1 MKKFGMGQAV
11 RRVEDQRLLSGGGR
25 YVGDLLPE
33 GCLHAVVLRSAHA
46 HARFALSDLD
56 AARALPGVRCVL
68 TAADVADL
76 GPVPCLAPLANGD
89 GSQNH
94 LAPIPVLADGTAR
107 HVGDAL
113 AFVVADGLDAARD
126 AVEAIAVAY
135 HPLPAVATLAAAS
148 VAGAPA
154 VWSEQPDNV
163 AYDTTM
169 GDAAA
174 VDAAFAAAAH
184 VVTLEVENNRL
195 ITNYMEPRGALAQW
209 AGDDLTLHVS
219 SQGVHGLRDT
229 LAKVVLKVDPARV
242 RVVTPDVGGGFGTKA
257 FMYREYALAAVAA
270 KRTGRPVRWLAD
282 RSDHFVADAQGRDNL
297 ARAEVACDADG
308 RFLAMRFDIRGNLG
322 AYLSQYG
329 PYIPYLGATMMT
341 GVYRT
346 PHILVRVRGLYTN
359 TTPVDAYRGAGR
371 PEAAYLL
378 ERTVDHVARTLGL
391 SPVEIRRRN
400 FIRPDQMPYATPVGG
415 RTYDTGDFDGHLTQ
429 ALASAGWDGFADRA
443 ARSTAA
449 GRLRGIGIA
458 TYIECTAW
466 GDGEDV
472 AIRLEADG
480 TVTVRSGTQS
490 NGQGHA
496 TAYAQMVS
504 EHLDVPLE
512 SVRVIQGD
520 TAEVA
525 TGFGTGGS
533 RSIPV
538 GGVSVWRASADLAE
552 KLRLLA
558 SDVLEAA
565 AADIEF
571 GGGEVRVV
579 GTDRRMTLA
588 DLARRPEATADRVSG
603 AGGFVPPDATYPNGT
618 HVAEVEIDP
627 ETGVAV
633 VVGYTICDDFGVVLN
648 PLLLAGQVHGGVVQ
662 GIGQALLER
671 TVFDAGGQLLTGSL
685 MDYALPRADDVP
697 SFRFE
702 TRNVPS
708 TTNPLGI
715 KGAGE
720 AGSIGSCPA
729 VMNAVVDALHRGFGI
744 PHVDMPATPGRVHA
758 AIRAVG

>member
-1 MKKFGMGQAV
+1 MKKFGLGQAIT
-11 RRVEDQRLLSGGGR
+11 RVEDQRLLSGGGR
-25 YVGDLLPE
+25 YVGDILPE
-33 GCLHAVVLRSAHA
+33 GCLHALVLRSSHA
-46 HARFALSDLD
+46 HARFALSGVD
-56 AARALPGVRCVL
+56 AARALPGVRSIL
-68 TAADVADL
+68 TAADVGDL
-76 GPVPCLAPLANGD
+76 GPVPCLAPLANSD
-89 GSQNH
+89 GTQGH
-94 LAPIPVLADGTAR
+94 LAPIPVLAAGTAR

-113 AFVVADGLDAARD
+113 AFVVADTLDAARD
-126 AVEAIAVAY
+126 ALEAIAVDY
-135 HPLPAVATLAAAS
+135 DPLPAVATLADATASGAA
-148 VAGAPA
+148 A
-154 VWSEQPDNV
+154 VWAEQPDNV
-163 AYDTTM
+163 AYDVKM

-184 VVTLEVENNRL
+184 VVTLDVENNRL
-195 ITNYMEPRGALAQW
+195 ITNFMEPRGALAAW
-209 AGDDLTLHVS
+209 DGEDLTLHVS
-219 SQGVHGLRDT
+219 SQGVHGLRNT
-229 LAKVVLKVDPARV
+229 LANVVLKIDPDRV
-242 RVVTPDVGGGFGTKA
+242 RVITPDVGGGFGTKA

-270 KRTGRPVRWLAD
+270 KRTGRPVRWLGD

-297 ARAEVACDADG
+297 ARAEVATDAEG
-308 RFLAMRFDIRGNLG
+308 RFLAMRFDILGNLG
-322 AYLSQYG
+322 AYLSQFG

-341 GVYRT
+341 GVYQT
-346 PHILVRVRGLYTN
+346 PHIHVRVRGIYTN

-391 SPVEIRRRN
+391 SPAEIRRRN
-400 FIRPDQMPYATPVGG
+400 FIRPDQMPYKTPVGG

-429 ALASAGWDGFADRA
+429 ALAAAGWDGFAQRL
-443 ARSTAA
+443 ARSKAA
-449 GRLRGIGIA
+449 GRLRGIGLA

-472 AIRLEADG
+472 AVKLETDG
-480 TVTVRSGTQS
+480 TVTVRVGTQS

-512 SVRVIQGD
+512 TVRVIQGD

-538 GGVSVWRASADLAE
+538 GGVSVWRASSDLAA

-571 GGGEVRVV
+571 AGGTVRVV
-579 GTDRRMTLA
+579 GTDRQITLLE
-588 DLARRPEATADRVSG
+588 LARRPEATVERVSG

-618 HVAEVEIDP
+618 HVAEIEIDP
-627 ETGVAV
+627 ETGVTT

-662 GIGQALLER
+662 GVGQALLER

-685 MDYALPRADDVP
+685 MDYALPRADNVP

-729 VMNAVVDALHRGFGI
+729 VMNAVVDALHREFAI
-744 PHVDMPATPGRVHA
+744 QHVDMPATPERVHA
-758 AIRAVG
+758 AIRASR

>member
-1 MKKFGMGQAV
+1 MKKFGLGQAIT
-11 RRVEDQRLLSGGGR
+11 RVEDRRFLSGGGR
-25 YVGDLLPE
+25 YVGDILPE
-33 GCLHAVVLRSAHA
+33 GCLHALVLRSTHA
-46 HARFALSDLD
+46 HARFALSGVD
-56 AARALPGVRCVL
+56 AARALPGVRSIL
-68 TAADVADL
+68 TAADIGDL
-76 GPVPCLAPLANGD
+76 GPVPCLAPLANSD
-89 GSQNH
+89 GTQGH
-94 LAPIPVLADGTAR
+94 LAPIPVLAVGTAR

-113 AFVVADGLDAARD
+113 AFVVADTLDAARD
-126 AVEAIAVAY
+126 ALEAIAVDY
-135 HPLPAVATLAAAS
+135 DPLPAVATLADATAS
-148 VAGAPA
+148 GASA
-154 VWSEQPDNV
+154 VWAEQPDNV
-163 AYDTTM
+163 AYDVKL

-184 VVTLEVENNRL
+184 VVTLDVENNRL
-195 ITNYMEPRGALAQW
+195 ITNFMEPRGALAAW
-209 AGDDLTLHVS
+209 DGENLTIHVS
-219 SQGVHGLRDT
+219 SQGVHGLRNT
-229 LAKVVLKVDPARV
+229 LANVVLKIDPDRV
-242 RVVTPDVGGGFGTKA
+242 RVITPDVGGGFGTKA

-270 KRTGRPVRWLAD
+270 KRTGRPVRWLGD

-297 ARAEVACDADG
+297 ARAEVATDAEG
-308 RFLAMRFDIRGNLG
+308 RFLAMRFDILGNLG
-322 AYLSQYG
+322 AYLSQFG

-346 PHILVRVRGLYTN
+346 PHIHVRVRGIYTN

-391 SPVEIRRRN
+391 SPIEIRRRN
-400 FIRPDQMPYATPVGG
+400 FIRPDQMPYATPVGD

-429 ALASAGWDGFADRA
+429 ALSAAGWDGFAQRL
-443 ARSTAA
+443 ARSKAA

-472 AIRLEADG
+472 AVKLETDG
-480 TVTVRSGTQS
+480 TVTVRVGTQS

-512 SVRVIQGD
+512 TVRVIQGD

-538 GGVSVWRASADLAE
+538 GGVSVWRASSDLAA

-565 AADIEF
+565 ATDIEF
-571 GGGEVRVV
+571 AGGTVRVV
-579 GTDRRMTLA
+579 GTDRQITLLE
-588 DLARRPEATADRVSG
+588 LARRPEATVERVSG

-618 HVAEVEIDP
+618 HIAEIEIDP
-627 ETGVAV
+627 ETGVTN

-662 GIGQALLER
+662 GVGQALLER

-685 MDYALPRADDVP
+685 MDYALPRADNVP

-729 VMNAVVDALHRGFGI
+729 VMNAVVDALHREFAI
-744 PHVDMPATPGRVHA
+744 QHVDMPATPERVHA
-758 AIRAVG
+758 AIRARR

>member
-1 MKKFGMGQAV
+1 MKKFGLGQAIT
-11 RRVEDQRLLSGGGR
+11 RVEDRRFLSGGGR
-25 YVGDLLPE
+25 YVGDILPE
-33 GCLHAVVLRSAHA
+33 GCLHALVLRSTHA
-46 HARFALSDLD
+46 HARFALSGVD
-56 AARALPGVRCVL
+56 AARALPGVRSIL
-68 TAADVADL
+68 TAADIGDL
-76 GPVPCLAPLANGD
+76 GPVPCLAPLANSD
-89 GSQNH
+89 GTQGH
-94 LAPIPVLADGTAR
+94 LAPIPVLAVGTAR

-113 AFVVADGLDAARD
+113 AFVVADTLDAARD
-126 AVEAIAVAY
+126 ALEAIAVDY
-135 HPLPAVATLAAAS
+135 DPLPAVATLADATAS
-148 VAGAPA
+148 GASA
-154 VWSEQPDNV
+154 VWAEQPDNV
-163 AYDTTM
+163 AYDVKL

-184 VVTLEVENNRL
+184 VVTLDVENNRL
-195 ITNYMEPRGALAQW
+195 ITNFMEPRGALAAW
-209 AGDDLTLHVS
+209 DGENLTIHVS
-219 SQGVHGLRDT
+219 SQGVHGLRNT
-229 LAKVVLKVDPARV
+229 LANVVLKIDPDRV
-242 RVVTPDVGGGFGTKA
+242 RVITPDVGGGFGTKA

-270 KRTGRPVRWLAD
+270 KRTGRPVRWLGD

-297 ARAEVACDADG
+297 ARAEVATDAEG
-308 RFLAMRFDIRGNLG
+308 RFLAMRFDILGNLG
-322 AYLSQYG
+322 AYLSQFG

-346 PHILVRVRGLYTN
+346 PHIHVRVRGIYTN

-391 SPVEIRRRN
+391 SPIEIRRLN

-429 ALASAGWDGFADRA
+429 ALSAAGWDGFAQRL
-443 ARSTAA
+443 ARSKAA

-472 AIRLEADG
+472 AVKLETDG
-480 TVTVRSGTQS
+480 TVTVRVGTQS

-512 SVRVIQGD
+512 TVRVIQGD

-538 GGVSVWRASADLAE
+538 GGVSVWRASSDLAA

-565 AADIEF
+565 ATDIEF
-571 GGGEVRVV
+571 AGGTVRVV
-579 GTDRRMTLA
+579 GTDRQITLLE
-588 DLARRPEATADRVSG
+588 LARRPEATVERVSG

-618 HVAEVEIDP
+618 HIAEIEIDP
-627 ETGVAV
+627 ETGVTN

-662 GIGQALLER
+662 GVGQALLER

-685 MDYALPRADDVP
+685 MDYALPRADNVP

-729 VMNAVVDALHRGFGI
+729 VMNAVVDALHREFAI
-744 PHVDMPATPGRVHA
+744 QHVDMPATPERVHA
-758 AIRAVG
+758 AIRARR

>member
-1 MKKFGMGQAV
+1 MKKFGLGQAIT
-11 RRVEDQRLLSGGGR
+11 RVEDQRLLSGGGR
-25 YVGDLLPE
+25 YVGDILPE
-33 GCLHAVVLRSAHA
+33 GCLHALVLRSSHA
-46 HARFALSDLD
+46 HARFVLSGVD
-56 AARALPGVRCVL
+56 AARALPGVRSIL
-68 TAADVADL
+68 PAADVGDL
-76 GPVPCLAPLANGD
+76 GPVPCLAPLANSD
-89 GSQNH
+89 GTQGH
-94 LAPIPVLADGTAR
+94 LAPIPVLAAGTAR

-113 AFVVADGLDAARD
+113 AFVVADTIDSARD
-126 AVEAIAVAY
+126 ALEAIAVDY
-135 HPLPAVATLAAAS
+135 DPLPAVATLAAATAS
-148 VAGAPA
+148 GAAA
-154 VWSEQPDNV
+154 VWAEQPDNV
-163 AYDTTM
+163 AYDVKM

-184 VVTLEVENNRL
+184 VVTLDVENNRL
-195 ITNYMEPRGALAQW
+195 ITNFMEPRGALAAW
-209 AGDDLTLHVS
+209 DGEDLTLHVS
-219 SQGVHGLRDT
+219 SQGVHGLRNT
-229 LAKVVLKVDPARV
+229 LANVVLKIDPDRV
-242 RVVTPDVGGGFGTKA
+242 RVITPDVGGGFGTKA

-270 KRTGRPVRWLAD
+270 KRTGRPVRWLGD

-297 ARAEVACDADG
+297 ARAQVATDAEG
-308 RFLAMRFDIRGNLG
+308 RFLAMRFDILGNLG
-322 AYLSQYG
+322 AYLSQFG

-341 GVYRT
+341 GVHQT
-346 PHILVRVRGLYTN
+346 PHIHVRGRGIYTN

-391 SPVEIRRRN
+391 SPAEIRRRN
-400 FIRPDQMPYATPVGG
+400 FIRPDQMPYKTPVGG

-429 ALASAGWDGFADRA
+429 ALSAAGWDGFAHRL
-443 ARSTAA
+443 ARSKAA
-449 GRLRGIGIA
+449 GRLRGIGLA

-472 AIRLEADG
+472 AVKLENDG
-480 TVTVRSGTQS
+480 TVTVRVGTQS

-512 SVRVIQGD
+512 TVRVIQGD

-538 GGVSVWRASADLAE
+538 GGVSVWRASSDLAA

-571 GGGEVRVV
+571 AGGTVRVV
-579 GTDRRMTLA
+579 GTDRQITLLE
-588 DLARRPEATADRVSG
+588 LARRPEATVERVSG

-618 HVAEVEIDP
+618 HVAEIEIDP
-627 ETGVAV
+627 ETGVTT

-662 GIGQALLER
+662 GVGQALLER

-685 MDYALPRADDVP
+685 MDYALPRADNVP

-729 VMNAVVDALHRGFGI
+729 VMNAVVDALHREFAI
-744 PHVDMPATPGRVHA
+744 QHVDMPATPERVHA
-758 AIRAVG
+758 AIRASR

>member
-1 MKKFGMGQAV
+1 MKKFGLGQAIT
-11 RRVEDQRLLSGGGR
+11 RVEDQRLLSGGGR
-25 YVGDLLPE
+25 YVGDMLRD
-33 GCLHAVVLRSAHA
+33 GCLHALVLRSSHA
-46 HARFALSDLD
+46 HARFALSGVD
-56 AARALPGVRCVL
+56 AARALPGVRSIL
-68 TAADVADL
+68 TAADVGDL
-76 GPVPCLAPLANGD
+76 GPVPCLAPLANSD
-89 GSQNH
+89 GTQGH
-94 LAPIPVLADGTAR
+94 LAPIPVLAAGTAR

-113 AFVVADGLDAARD
+113 AFVVADTLDAARD
-126 AVEAIAVAY
+126 ALEAIAVDY
-135 HPLPAVATLAAAS
+135 DPLPAVATLADATASGAA
-148 VAGAPA
+148 A
-154 VWSEQPDNV
+154 VWAEQPDNV
-163 AYDTTM
+163 AYDVKM

-184 VVTLEVENNRL
+184 VVTLDVENNRL
-195 ITNYMEPRGALAQW
+195 ITNFMEPRGALAAW
-209 AGDDLTLHVS
+209 DGEDLTLHVS
-219 SQGVHGLRDT
+219 SQGVHGLRNT
-229 LAKVVLKVDPARV
+229 LANVVLKIDPDRV
-242 RVVTPDVGGGFGTKA
+242 RVITPDVGGGFGTKA

-270 KRTGRPVRWLAD
+270 KRTGRPVRWLGD

-297 ARAEVACDADG
+297 ARAEVATDAEG
-308 RFLAMRFDIRGNLG
+308 RFLAMRFDILGNLG
-322 AYLSQYG
+322 AYLSQFG

-341 GVYRT
+341 GVYQT
-346 PHILVRVRGLYTN
+346 PHIHVRVRGIYTN

-391 SPVEIRRRN
+391 SPAEIRRRN
-400 FIRPDQMPYATPVGG
+400 FIRPDQMPYKTPVGG

-429 ALASAGWDGFADRA
+429 ALAAAGWDGFAQRL
-443 ARSTAA
+443 ARSKAA
-449 GRLRGIGIA
+449 GRLRGIGLA

-472 AIRLEADG
+472 AVKLETDG
-480 TVTVRSGTQS
+480 TVTVRVGTQS

-512 SVRVIQGD
+512 TVRVIQGD

-538 GGVSVWRASADLAE
+538 GGVSVWRASSDLAA

-571 GGGEVRVV
+571 AGGTVRVV
-579 GTDRRMTLA
+579 GTDRQITLLE
-588 DLARRPEATADRVSG
+588 LARRPEATVERVSG

-618 HVAEVEIDP
+618 HVAEIEIDP
-627 ETGVAV
+627 ETGVTT

-662 GIGQALLER
+662 GVGQALLER

-685 MDYALPRADDVP
+685 MDYALPRADNVP

-729 VMNAVVDALHRGFGI
+729 VMNAVVDALHREFAI
-744 PHVDMPATPGRVHA
+744 QHVDMPATPERVHA
-758 AIRAVG
+758 AIRASR